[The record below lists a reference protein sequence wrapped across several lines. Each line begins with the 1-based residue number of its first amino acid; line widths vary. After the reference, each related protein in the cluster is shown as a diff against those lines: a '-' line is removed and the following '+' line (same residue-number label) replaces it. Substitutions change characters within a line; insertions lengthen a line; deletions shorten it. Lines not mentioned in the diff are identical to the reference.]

1 MKKRNLEKSLV
12 GITGVYYAAAEL
24 SRMGYIALI
33 TARNTRAYD
42 ILIFK
47 EGKYKTLPIQ
57 VKTSSGDNFHIV
69 LIKDIKKMSRDLN
82 KKITCPY
89 ILVKLK
95 YKNPEFYIL
104 NAKQMKNL
112 VKKDWNI
119 WLNKKHHKPVRTKN
133 VRIIFQQKE
142 ILKILENKFKDKWKE
157 NLILD

>member
-1 MKKRNLEKSLV
+1 MKKNLEKNLV

-33 TARNTRAYD
+33 TVRNTRAYD

-69 LIKDIKKMSRDLN
+69 LIKDTKKMNEDLN
-82 KKITCPY
+82 KKIICPY
-89 ILVKLK
+89 ILVRLK
-95 YKNPEFYIL
+95 NKNPEFYIL
-104 NAKQMKNL
+104 NTKQMKNL
-112 VKKDWNI
+112 IRKDWDI
-119 WLNKKHHKPVRTKN
+119 WLNKKHCKPVRTKN

-142 ILKILENKFKDKWKE
+142 TLKILENKFKDKWKE
-157 NLILD
+157 NLNLD